1 MTVAEPL
8 IYPAVCG
15 RATIDSGLPLLVST
29 TVGAGWSDTGVLLD
43 TRSGRSGAHFPS
55 WRASGLRVLT
65 PPDIFLTLDD
75 MTLIRGSALLGY
87 VELVEELGADPETLL
102 RSAGVRHT
110 AVGDHDAFIAYRS
123 VIAALEYAASAT
135 GAADFGRRLALR
147 HDLDILGPLA
157 AAAHTASTTAEAFH
171 TIRRH
176 LALYSPAIAADL
188 RLVDGE
194 PLARF
199 EFRIVLDR
207 LPPHRQMIEMALG
220 SALRMSR
227 MVAGPAFTPV
237 SAHLPHAA
245 LAPAPEYARY
255 FGCQVKFEEPFSGFL
270 LRRED
275 MAKPLPSNAAV
286 RQVVEAYLRSI
297 TPLPDGTVT
306 GPVRALVRRLLP
318 TGGLTLD
325 LVAAHLA
332 MHSRTLERHLAAE
345 GTAFADLVDGAR
357 RDEAERCLRDT
368 DMPLG
373 QVAVQL
379 GFSEQSVLSR
389 ACRRWYGESP
399 SGYRRKLRARY

>member
-1 MTVAEPL
+1 MSFV
-8 IYPAVCG
+8 
-15 RATIDSGLPLLVST
+15 
-29 TVGAGWSDTGVLLD
+29 
-43 TRSGRSGAHFPS
+43 
-55 WRASGLRVLT
+55 
-65 PPDIFLTLDD
+65 
-75 MTLIRGSALLGY
+75 RGSALQGY
-87 VELVEELGADPETLL
+87 PELVAELGGDPEALL
-102 RSAGVRHT
+102 RSAGVRPT
-110 AVGDHDAFIAYRS
+110 AAGDYDVFIAYRG

-147 HDLDILGPLA
+147 HGLEILGPLA
-157 AAAHTASTTAEAFH
+157 AAAHTGSTMAEAFH
-171 TIRRH
+171 AIRRH
-176 LALYSPAIAADL
+176 LAVYSPAIAADVWI
-188 RLVDGE
+188 VDGE

-207 LPPHRQMIEMALG
+207 LPAHRQMIEMALG
-220 SALRMSR
+220 SVLRMAR

-245 LAPAPEYARY
+245 LVPAAEYAAY
-255 FGCQVKFEEPFSGFL
+255 FGCPVKFEEPFSGFRV
-270 LRRED
+270 RRGD
-275 MAKPLPSNAAV
+275 LAKPLPSDAAV
-286 RQVVEAYLRSI
+286 REVVEAYLRSI

-306 GPVRALVRRLLP
+306 GPVRAVVRRLLP

-332 MHSRTLERHLAAE
+332 VHSRTLERQLAGE
-345 GTAFADLVDGAR
+345 GTGFSELVDTAR

-373 QVAVQL
+373 QVAAQL

-399 SGYRRKLRARY
+399 SGYRRKLRAR